1 MVVRMTELVASFV
14 PVHGSRTFAIEY
26 RLWHHKWQAVDV
38 ADRPKTVLSALDH
51 CTAYPN
57 VSLLLQL
64 LATIPVT
71 TAEAERLFSKLER
84 TFTAIRSKMDEQRL
98 EALILLQ
105 VHRSDTPTVAA
116 VIDCFATTAAQRL
129 DFIL

>member
-1 MVVRMTELVASFV
+1 MTELVASFV

-26 RLWHHKWQAVDV
+26 QLWNHKWQAVDV

-84 TFTAIRSKMDEQRL
+84 TLTAIRSKMDEQRL

-116 VIDCFATTAAQRL
+116 IIDCFATTAARL